1 MTHPVIT
8 EVTNRIRERSVAR
21 RQTFLARIQRQAE
34 QGKTRASL
42 SCGNLAHAVA
52 ASSCDDKGRILDM
65 TRANVAI
72 VTAYNDMLSAH
83 QPYQGYPDI
92 IKGRW
97 PDSATAPRS
106 PAACPPCATA

>member
-21 RQTFLARIQRQAE
+21 RQAFLARIQRQTE

-65 TRANVAI
+65 TRANV
-72 VTAYNDMLSAH
+72 
-83 QPYQGYPDI
+83 P
-92 IKGRW
+92 
-97 PDSATAPRS
+97 
-106 PAACPPCATA
+106 

>member
-8 EVTNRIRERSVAR
+8 EATNRIRERSVAR
-21 RQTFLARIQRQAE
+21 RQAFLARIQRQTE

-83 QPYQGYPDI
+83 QPDEHYPELI
-92 IKGRW
+92 RAAARRAGATAR
-97 PDSATAPRS
+97 DSADRAI
-106 PAACPPCATA
+106 A